1 MTRLPSARSLEVR
14 SAMPRSMCASSR
26 NVFGRRSGIRTRTPV
41 RAHPFEGCMAAV
53 SSSGGDSPCLLV
65 KGADC
70 AGVCLAVLAW
80 LCPGLSRDARS
91 RVARIELWPRLI
103 GGGGP
108 GLFWLDQLVPTLLIV
123 ARRVRGIRKYPLTL
137 SGPASDSPARLVF

>member
-65 KGADC
+65 EGADC

-80 LCPGLSRDARS
+80 LCPGPSRDARP
-91 RVARIELWPRLI
+91 RVALMFTYPRMWEDGALVVLSAACESAPRLS
-103 GGGGP
+103 
-108 GLFWLDQLVPTLLIV
+108 
-123 ARRVRGIRKYPLTL
+123 VRGGTVTL
-137 SGPASDSPARLVF
+137 STLWLRRYYLVCA